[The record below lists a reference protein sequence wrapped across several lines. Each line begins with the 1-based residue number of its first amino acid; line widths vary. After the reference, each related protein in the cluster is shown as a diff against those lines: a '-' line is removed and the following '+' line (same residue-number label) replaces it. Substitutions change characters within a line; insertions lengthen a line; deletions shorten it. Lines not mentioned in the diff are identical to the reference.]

1 MELVQL
7 DVPAVDPGFRLD
19 LEGRARFVH
28 EGYTVDVHV
37 RRPNE
42 QDALEY
48 IEAEEIVFIGTVAL
62 EGFEVAK
69 VTRLAVENDGASMRE
84 TLEQVLC
91 DAVESTRRTVARL
104 AARVEKT
111 DRARQEQ
118 RP

>member
-7 DVPAVDPGFRLD
+7 DVPATDPGFRLD

-28 EGYTVDVHV
+28 EGYTVDVLV

-48 IEAEEIVFIGTVAL
+48 IEAGEILVIGTVVL
-62 EGFEVAK
+62 EGLEVAN
-69 VTRLAVENDGASMRE
+69 VTRLAEESDGSSMRE
-84 TLEQVLC
+84 TLEQVLR
-91 DAVESTRRTVARL
+91 DAVENTRRMVARL

-111 DRARQEQ
+111 DRAHQEQ
-118 RP
+118 QP